1 MNSNQKTEIQKLLRD
16 FVETFNSQRQAIS
29 HLRGTSEATVINILS
44 NKWESISDDMWRNIG
59 KQVGWQQQWNLVETM
74 AMITLISFYADAKD
88 YGNVFA
94 LIGNAGSGKSAV
106 AEWYSK
112 SSKNVVLVSCKEY
125 WNRKEFLKKI
135 IEKMGKDHSGMNVTQ
150 LMDYI
155 VDCFLKM
162 DQPLLILDEFD
173 KLSDQLLF
181 FFIALYNELKG
192 KCGIVIQ
199 GAPFLKIRI
208 EKGRDRNKKGYA
220 EIFSRIGRK
229 YVTVHNPNDKEIEQ
243 ICVANGVSEA
253 IHINEIRNQCDG
265 DLRRVERLVHKA
277 KITKNKNRV
286 KEAA

>member
-1 MNSNQKTEIQKLLRD
+1 MNSNQKTEIQSKLRE

-29 HLRGTSEATVINILS
+29 HLRGTSEATVINILQ
-44 NKWESISDDMWRNIG
+44 NNWQSISDDMWRNVG
-59 KQVGWQQQWNLVETM
+59 KQVGWQQEWNLVETM
-74 AMITLISFYADAKD
+74 AMITLITFYSDAKD

-94 LIGNAGSGKSAV
+94 LIGGAGSGKSAV
-106 AEWYSK
+106 GEWYAK
-112 SSKNVVLVSCKEY
+112 SQKNVVLVSCKEY

-162 DQPLLILDEFD
+162 DHPVLILDEFD

-199 GAPFLKIRI
+199 GAPYLRLRI
-208 EKGRDRNKKGYA
+208 EKGRDKNKKGYA

-229 YVTVHNPNDKEIEQ
+229 YIIVHPATKKEIEQ
-243 ICVANGVSEA
+243 ICAANGVSEDEHVA
-253 IHINEIRNQCDG
+253 EIFNQSEG
-265 DLRRVERLVHKA
+265 DLRRVERLVHKK
-277 KITKNKNRV
+277 KITNKSKV
-286 KEAA
+286 KDAA